1 MITATRIEP
10 TDERETPLAQVDRE
24 LAALFDQHASFV
36 WRVLQLLGV
45 PRDEV
50 DDAVQ
55 EVFLIVLRK
64 LPEYEERGGAKA
76 WLFTIARQVAS
87 HARRSTRRRLR
98 RERSEDV
105 SPIASD
111 DPHAALERSEAARF
125 VQAFLSKLDANQATV
140 FHLAE
145 IEGMSAPEMASCLG
159 VGVNTVYGR
168 LRLAREQFER
178 ALQRQREREAR
189 WSR

>member
-1 MITATRIEP
+1 MATHLGPKSEHG
-10 TDERETPLAQVDRE
+10 PLAGVDRE
-24 LAALFDQHASFV
+24 LAVMFDRHASFV

-45 PRDEV
+45 PRSDV
-50 DDAVQ
+50 DDALQ

-87 HARRSTRRRLR
+87 HARRATQRRLR
-98 RERSEDV
+98 RERGDELA
-105 SPIASD
+105 PGAPE
-111 DPHAALERSEAARF
+111 DPHSALERSEATRF
-125 VQAFLSKLDANQATV
+125 VEAFLSKLDERQATV

-145 IEGMSAPEMASCLG
+145 VEGMSAPEIADCLG

-178 ALQRQREREAR
+178 ALQRQRGQELR
-189 WSR
+189 WNR